1 MDIFGAYNMLNSF
14 DKVAE
19 IQQYISKNRLQNKS
33 IGFVPTMGA
42 LHEGHISL
50 IRKSREE
57 NDITIV
63 SIFVNPT
70 QFNDQGDFTRYPRT
84 IEKDKILLEEAGCDC
99 VFIPSVEEIYPSES
113 FKKTE
118 FSEGEL
124 GSRLEGKYRP
134 GHFNGVA
141 TVVKRLFDIITP
153 NRAYFGQKDYQQ
165 CLIVKKLVNDF
176 NIPVEIVVCPIL
188 REENGLAMSSRN
200 QLLSAEER
208 EQAAFLYQLLQAAAM
223 KIKGG
228 NRNTGEIKEWA
239 MAEFSKNRNFEPDY
253 FDICNDADLS
263 QVTTLQEGMRVVIC
277 TAAFLGKVRLID
289 NIIVEI

>member
-1 MDIFGAYNMLNSF
+1 LDIFGNYNMLIPF

-19 IQQYISKNRLQNKS
+19 IQQYISKNRLQNKT

-42 LHEGHISL
+42 LHKGHISL
-50 IRKSREE
+50 IQRSNEE

-70 QFNDQGDFTRYPRT
+70 QFNDQGDFKRYPRT
-84 IEKDKILLEEAGCDC
+84 IEKDKSLLEEAGCDC

-118 FSEGEL
+118 FSEGSL
-124 GSRLEGKYRP
+124 GARLEGKYRP

-141 TVVKRLFDIITP
+141 TVVKRLFEIVTP
-153 NRAYFGQKDYQQ
+153 DRAYFGQKDYQQ
-165 CLIVKKLVNDF
+165 CLIIKKLVKDLK
-176 NIPVEIVVCPIL
+176 IPVEIVMCPIL

-208 EQAAFLYQLLQAAAM
+208 EQAAFLYNLLQAAAM

-228 NRNTGEIKEWA
+228 NRDADAIKEWA
-239 MAEFSKNRNFEPDY
+239 MTEFSKNRNFEADY
-253 FDICNDADLS
+253 FDICSENDLS
-263 QVTTLQEGMRVVIC
+263 QVPRLEEGMKIVIC

-289 NIIVEI
+289 NIIIEI